1 MAVSLLVCIYCSPL
15 AFARLRARFLLLF
28 LRCLVG
34 LPDSRKPI
42 SWGVRLSNPQDR
54 WVGSILQANYT
65 GYFLWIRCGVFA
77 CKYLLTSGAAF
88 IRLKV
93 IHSTRKRIGF
103 CLGGLLRFWI
113 ESLFAQARRS
123 SINAFCA
130 CSRFSASSQIT
141 LSGSSI
147 RSAVISSP
155 RCAGRQ
161 CIYSASGA
169 ARSSSARLS

>member
-1 MAVSLLVCIYCSPL
+1 MSEIASKSNTGPSASLAQPFAKKGAGAEHDLLFAALFGGVVAAGAVAVSLLVCIYCSPL

-103 CLGGLLRFWI
+103 CLG
-113 ESLFAQARRS
+113 
-123 SINAFCA
+123 
-130 CSRFSASSQIT
+130 
-141 LSGSSI
+141 
-147 RSAVISSP
+147 
-155 RCAGRQ
+155 
-161 CIYSASGA
+161 
-169 ARSSSARLS
+169 

>member
-54 WVGSILQANYT
+54 WVESILQANYT
-65 GYFLWIRCGVFA
+65 GYFLWIRCGAFD
-77 CKYLLTSGAAF
+77 CKCLLTSSAAF
-88 IRLKV
+88 SCRKV
-93 IHSTRKRIGF
+93 IHSTRERIGF
-103 CLGGLLRFWI
+103 CLGGLLRLWI
-113 ESLFAQARRS
+113 ESLFAQVRRS

-130 CSRFSASSQIT
+130 CRRFSASSHMT
-141 LSGSSI
+141 LPGSSI